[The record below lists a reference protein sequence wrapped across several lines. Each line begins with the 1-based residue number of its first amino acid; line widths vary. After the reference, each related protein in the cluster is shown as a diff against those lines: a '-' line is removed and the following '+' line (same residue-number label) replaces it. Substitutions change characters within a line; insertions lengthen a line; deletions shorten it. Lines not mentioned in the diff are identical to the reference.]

1 MLECIV
7 CSRFYKN
14 SDSLRAHRNR
24 YHPYPRKTSKSNE
37 NVSHTPK
44 MTKSTKTE
52 EDISPINSVISSSFD
67 ETSGNVLGMRI
78 VTCNI
83 CNKEI
88 RKDILQQHLRVHKK
102 PCRICKK
109 MKTSTKKA

>member
-14 SDSLRAHRNR
+14 KESLRAHRNR

-44 MTKSTKTE
+44 MTKSKGQ
-52 EDISPINSVISSSFD
+52 IHVQVK
-67 ETSGNVLGMRI
+67 NV
-78 VTCNI
+78 
-83 CNKEI
+83 
-88 RKDILQQHLRVHKK
+88 
-102 PCRICKK
+102 
-109 MKTSTKKA
+109 S